1 MPGTSSRL
9 PAACPRPQRPPQP
22 PPRRH
27 PPHQHATLPPRDSP
41 SPLSQAAPPQPPQP
55 SPNNFFSALFDFSVG
70 ARFNNAAIRLAYL
83 VIANTALLLAIAIIV
98 FAVTTQNPL
107 FIVISIL
114 LAPMLVIAGMAS
126 MRVRLQTY
134 RAVAGNPENNS

>member
-1 MPGTSSRL
+1 M
-9 PAACPRPQRPPQP
+9 CI
-22 PPRRH
+22 
-27 PPHQHATLPPRDSP
+27 RDS
-41 SPLSQAAPPQPPQP
+41 
-55 SPNNFFSALFDFSVG
+55 
-70 ARFNNAAIRLAYL
+70 FNNAAIRLAYL

-98 FAVTTQNPL
+98 FAIVTQNAL